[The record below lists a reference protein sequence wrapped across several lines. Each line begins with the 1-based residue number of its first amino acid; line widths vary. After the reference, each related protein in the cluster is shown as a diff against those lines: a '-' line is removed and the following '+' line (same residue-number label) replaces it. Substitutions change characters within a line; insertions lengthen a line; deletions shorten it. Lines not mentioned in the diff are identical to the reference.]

1 MLERVTTPQRSDG
14 GGGVPL
20 LDVSHIHPDSTF
32 ECIAYVRGGQHK
44 FTKAGKPFITLYLQD
59 VNGVVIPGYLFNP
72 DDFKRAGLELT
83 KVIHSMVCITATE
96 NYLPRMGMSVI
107 LEAVA
112 IVTSPTL
119 EMTTTFVGKVDG
131 IQTVYNTLL
140 DGIAGKLG
148 IKINLPYNICTT
160 SYMEYYQGK
169 VGGQCLHYL
178 NTFKILE
185 VWAQDMSSEEQHQ
198 LFVAFVL
205 YVFVHNNYRAAAE
218 NGDDDIRL
226 VTTLSA
232 SVSNYMERL
241 QAGGGTSEVIHLF
254 FGYKPKDIFV
264 RAVHQAAQMNIR
276 MMDELFAYRALP
288 LSREGDAG
296 YGTIKRYPEKS

>member
-1 MLERVTTPQRSDG
+1 MLERVGASPQATGDKN
-14 GGGVPL
+14 VPL
-20 LDVSHIHPDSTF
+20 LDVSRIHPDSTF
-32 ECIAYVRGGQHK
+32 ECFAYVRGGQHK

-72 DDFKRAGLELT
+72 EDFKHAGLELT
-83 KVIHSMVCITATE
+83 KVIHSIVCLTVTE

-107 LEAVA
+107 LDAVA

-119 EMTTTFVGKVDG
+119 EMTTAFVGKVDN
-131 IQTVYNTLL
+131 IQTVYNSLL
-140 DGIAGKLG
+140 ESIASKLG
-148 IKINLPYNICTT
+148 IKVTLPYNICTT

-178 NTFKILE
+178 NTLKILE
-185 VWAQDMSSEEQHQ
+185 VWAQDMSPEEQHQ

-205 YVFVHNNYRAAAE
+205 YVFVHSNYRAAAE

-232 SVSNYMERL
+232 SVSKYMERL
-241 QAGGGTSEVIHLF
+241 QAGDGASEVIHLF

-264 RAVHQAAQMNIR
+264 RAVHQAAQMNLR
-276 MMDELFAYRALP
+276 MMDELSAYRALP

-296 YGTIKRYPEKS
+296 YGTIKRYPEKG